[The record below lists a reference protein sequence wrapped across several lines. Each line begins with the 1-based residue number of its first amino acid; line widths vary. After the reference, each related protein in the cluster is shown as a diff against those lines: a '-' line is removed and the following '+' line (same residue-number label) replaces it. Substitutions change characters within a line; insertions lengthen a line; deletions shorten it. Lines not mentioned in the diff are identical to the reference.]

1 MVFNDAERYLNFYTD
16 YGFKRLFGSELSKHI
31 LKDFLNALMASE
43 NKGVIESVTYLKNE
57 QVGDFE
63 LDRKCIYDIYCLTDR
78 GEHFII
84 ELQKVKQ
91 KYFKDRTLFYS
102 VAAIRE
108 QQQQGDWNFRLAPV
122 YVVAIL
128 DFILDDRPTDPL
140 SYRHDVA
147 LREAGAME
155 PFYDKLFF
163 IYLEMP
169 KFTKKSSELQS
180 HFEKWMYAL
189 RNLNRL
195 NDVPTELREQVF
207 EEFFRVA
214 EIDRFSPEERAHY
227 EESRKA
233 YLDLTNSIRSAE
245 ERGWDKGREE
255 GRKEN
260 RLESAKRMLELQLS
274 VDVISRVSGLPH
286 EEIEKLR

>member
-1 MVFNDAERYLNFYTD
+1 M
-16 YGFKRLFGSELSKHI
+16 
-31 LKDFLNALMASE
+31 
-43 NKGVIESVTYLKNE
+43 
-57 QVGDFE
+57 
-63 LDRKCIYDIYCLTDR
+63 
-78 GEHFII
+78 
-84 ELQKVKQ
+84 
-91 KYFKDRTLFYS
+91 
-102 VAAIRE
+102 
-108 QQQQGDWNFRLAPV
+108 
-122 YVVAIL
+122 
-128 DFILDDRPTDPL
+128 
-140 SYRHDVA
+140 A

>member
-16 YGFKRLFGSELSKHI
+16 YGFKRLFGSEPSKHI
-31 LKDFLNALMASE
+31 LKDLLNALMASE

-102 VAAIRE
+102 VAAICE

-227 EESRKA
+227 EESRK
-233 YLDLTNSIRSAE
+233 
-245 ERGWDKGREE
+245 
-255 GRKEN
+255 
-260 RLESAKRMLELQLS
+260 LQLS